1 MIENL
6 ITKTKLKEKSREFG
20 FQIQSLEDWTHLSTH
35 EFLQHYMDRV
45 RGKWIFSRIDYF
57 EKLRT
62 FDTLPNEEK
71 RKIVDF
77 VENEQPTVKEKITKL
92 FTKVF

>member
-1 MIENL
+1 MNENL
-6 ITKTKLKEKSREFG
+6 ISPMKKKENSREFG

-35 EFLQHYMDRV
+35 EFLQHYMKRISN
-45 RGKWIFSRIDYF
+45 KWIFSRVDYF
-57 EKLRT
+57 EKLRV

-77 VENEQPTVKEKITKL
+77 VELEQPTVKEKITKL

>member
-1 MIENL
+1 MIKPLTMKKKENF
-6 ITKTKLKEKSREFG
+6 REFG

-35 EFLQHYMDRV
+35 EFLQHYMKRV
-45 RGKWIFSRIDYF
+45 RGKWLFSGIDHF

-62 FDTLPNEEK
+62 FDTLSNEEK
-71 RKIVDF
+71 RQIVDF
-77 VENEQPTVKEKITKL
+77 VELEQPTVKEKITGF

>member
-6 ITKTKLKEKSREFG
+6 ITTTKLKAKTREFG

-35 EFLQHYMDRV
+35 EFLQHYMKRV
-45 RGKWIFSRIDYF
+45 SGKWIFSRMDYF

-62 FDTLPNEEK
+62 FDILSNEEK
-71 RKIVDF
+71 RQIVDF
-77 VENEQPTVKEKITKL
+77 VENEQPTVKEKITQL